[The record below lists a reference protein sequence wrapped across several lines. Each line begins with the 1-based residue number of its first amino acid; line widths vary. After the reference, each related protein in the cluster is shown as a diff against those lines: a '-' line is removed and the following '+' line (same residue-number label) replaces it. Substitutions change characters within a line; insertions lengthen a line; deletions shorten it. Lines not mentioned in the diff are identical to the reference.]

1 MSIKTTLVQN
11 GTNEVTNQDIGHI
24 QVIESENGIL
34 IEHRLTARERFFSE
48 YSVFAVKTAQS
59 TVEMCRV
66 VYEAKSSLK
75 ESEFLD
81 FCKDIGHKKED
92 ATIRKYCRIGEQY
105 DKLIQHT
112 NLLPNSWTSIY
123 TITQLPSE
131 TFDALAATDTDMS
144 KLSGKQIKSLVDM
157 SKPKSSTSTIKVA
170 AAIADASTLETT
182 ADAQT
187 SVLATSV
194 STQSE
199 QAAADALDTPLDVTA
214 IEATTALLE
223 RVNTHATTS
232 VQVESEDEFKP
243 YELVLQFK
251 TKPSDEALWLLVE
264 CVNSIKSK
272 FKVNI
277 EINSHELVQS

>member
-1 MSIKTTLVQN
+1 MSINTKNVQN
-11 GTNEVTNQDIGHI
+11 CTNSEFDANLGHI

-66 VYEAKSSLK
+66 VYEAKNSLK
-75 ESEFLD
+75 KSDFLD
-81 FCKDIGHKKED
+81 FCKDIGRKKED
-92 ATIRKYCRIGEQY
+92 PTIRKYCRIGEQY

-144 KLSGKQIKSLVDM
+144 KLSGMQLQSLVDM
-157 SKPKSSTSTIKVA
+157 SKPKSNSSTASTA
-170 AAIADASTLETT
+170 AVADASTIETT
-182 ADAQT
+182 TDAQT
-187 SVLATSV
+187 SVLATTA

-223 RVNTHATTS
+223 RVNTDATTS